1 MESKKAE
8 YIEYGGYKYHVFMFF
23 IFADLLDSAMRSVSP
38 PSKSR

>member
-23 IFADLLDSAMRSVSP
+23 IFADLLDPAMRSVSP